1 MKKVQEHVVKG
12 KDIFIGLED
21 SKTTWKICVRC
32 DKMIVQEVSM
42 PAKYENLHNYLLS
55 RYPDCRIR
63 LMYEA
68 GFAGFW
74 LHDRLEADG
83 VDCIVTPPN
92 KVTEEKSN
100 KVKTDRVDARRLSKN
115 LENADFKSCYVPDRE
130 LREDRQVS
138 RTLVQVQKDIVRT
151 KNRIRRF
158 FDFHGLNEE
167 FRSGRWGAMEYKQL
181 RTIPLGDSLRFSLD
195 IFIDELEQLLEY
207 RKRLR
212 TQLKELSKKD
222 RYRETFGYF
231 KSSPGIGWLTSIR
244 LVLEWGEDLSRF
256 KKGRSFS
263 CFVGVTPSEYS
274 TGKTVHKGRITAQ
287 SHAFVRAWLIQSAWV
302 AIKKDPVLLQKYQD
316 VSMNTGSKKKAIV
329 AVARKLSIR
338 LWHLAVNKEMYEPGL
353 IEEQPMA
360 A

>member
-1 MKKVQEHVVKG
+1 MKKVQEHIEKG

-32 DKMIVQEVSM
+32 DRMIVHEFSM
-42 PAKYENLHNYLLS
+42 PANYENLRNYLLS
-55 RYPDCRIR
+55 RYPFCRIQ

-74 LHDRLEADG
+74 LHDQLEADG

-115 LENADFKSCYVPDRE
+115 LENADFKSCHVPDRE
-130 LREDRQVS
+130 LREDRQIS
-138 RTLVQVQKDIVRT
+138 RTLVQVQKDITRT

-158 FDFHGLNEE
+158 FDFHGLNDEV
-167 FRSGRWGAMEYKQL
+167 RLGRWGTTDYKRL
-181 RTIPLGDSLRFSLD
+181 RTIQLGDSLRFSLN
-195 IFIDELEQLLEY
+195 IFIDELEQLLDY
-207 RKRLR
+207 RKRLKTR
-212 TQLKELSKKD
+212 LRELAKKD

-231 KSSPGIGWLTSIR
+231 KSSPGIGWLTAIR

-256 KKGRSFS
+256 KAGRSFS
-263 CFVGVTPSEYS
+263 SFVGLTPSEYS
-274 TGKTVHKGRITAQ
+274 TGKVIRKGRITRQ
-287 SHAFVRAWLIQSAWV
+287 SHTFVRGWLIQCAWA
-302 AIKKDPVLLQKYQD
+302 AIKKDPVLLQKYHD
-316 VSMNTGSKKKAIV
+316 VSRNTGSKKKAIV

-338 LWHLAVNKEMYEPGL
+338 LWHLAVNKEVYEPGL
-353 IEEQPMA
+353 IEEQPVVA
-360 A
+360 

>member
-263 CFVGVTPSEYS
+263 CFVGVCIGP
-274 TGKTVHKGRITAQ
+274 
-287 SHAFVRAWLIQSAWV
+287 
-302 AIKKDPVLLQKYQD
+302 
-316 VSMNTGSKKKAIV
+316 N
-329 AVARKLSIR
+329 
-338 LWHLAVNKEMYEPGL
+338 
-353 IEEQPMA
+353 
-360 A
+360 